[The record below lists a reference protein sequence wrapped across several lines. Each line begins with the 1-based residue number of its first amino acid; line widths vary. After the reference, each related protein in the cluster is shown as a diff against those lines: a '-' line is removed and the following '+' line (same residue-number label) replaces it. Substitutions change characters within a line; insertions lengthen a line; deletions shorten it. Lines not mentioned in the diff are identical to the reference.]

1 MARTDTQTAARP
13 RRRQAGSAYVI
24 ALLALVVLTILGLA
38 LALVTQS
45 EMQVGANERLINR
58 VFYAADSGIAVAVAH
73 ALVKNDYDERT
84 FAVPDSA
91 SGALVQLRNEVELSQ
106 FYPLLDAPC
115 NLCEINERG
124 SYGASAY
131 RKINHGVTS
140 TASRRSLDPA
150 AEAVAMK
157 RVSAMVEVQ
166 PWKPSLQSYKALE
179 DPAKG
184 AQILF

>member
-1 MARTDTQTAARP
+1 MMTMTENKARAP
-13 RRRQAGSAYVI
+13 RHQGGSAYLI

-45 EMQVGANERLINR
+45 EMQVGANERMINR
-58 VFYAADSGIAVAVAH
+58 VFYAADSGIAVAIAN

-84 FAVPDSA
+84 FRIPDSVA
-91 SGALVQLRNEVELSQ
+91 GALVQLRNEVELSQ

-140 TASRRSLDPA
+140 TARRRGLDPA
-150 AEAVAMK
+150 SEAIAMK

-166 PWKPSLQSYKALE
+166 PWKTPLQPYKALE
-179 DPAKG
+179 DPNKG
-184 AQILF
+184 AKILF